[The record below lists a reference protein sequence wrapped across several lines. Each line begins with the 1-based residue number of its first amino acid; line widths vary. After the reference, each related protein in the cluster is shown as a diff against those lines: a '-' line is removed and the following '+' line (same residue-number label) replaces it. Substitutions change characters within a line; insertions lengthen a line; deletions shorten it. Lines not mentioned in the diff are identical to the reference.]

1 MTFKELKQLR
11 KEINKKLETLEQ
23 LRSRAYKTT
32 ASFDVTPRGSGKTDR
47 VGYNVADMTDLESEI
62 KSLRA
67 YYIKALRSLPDEDFA
82 ANCIYM
88 RLVCGYTWIKIGD
101 VVECDSS
108 AVKMACNRYKWELTD
123 KYNDSIYRVIP
134 SGII

>member
-1 MTFKELKQLR
+1 MQPSTASSTKS
-11 KEINKKLETLEQ
+11 N
-23 LRSRAYKTT
+23 KTT

-108 AVKMACNRYKWELTD
+108 AVKMACNRYRWELTD

>member
-1 MTFKELKQLR
+1 MTYRELKQLR

-32 ASFDVTPRGSGKTDR
+32 ASFDNAPHGSGKTDR
-47 VGYNVADMTDLESEI
+47 VGYNVADMTDLEREI
-62 KSLRA
+62 KTLRKN
-67 YYIKALRSLPDEDFA
+67 YIYALQSLPDEDFA

-88 RLVCGYTWIKIGD
+88 RLVCGYTWVKIAD
-101 VVECDSS
+101 VVDYDKA
-108 AVKMACNRYKWELTD
+108 AVKMTCSRYKWELTD